1 MAART
6 YTPVKKLS
14 DTFTTSSGKTMTRRQ
29 LSNLVSRANYKVSQS
44 RKYLSSKEYQKY
56 KVQHEAGVQATG
68 AYPEGQ
74 GVLTLKGIT
83 DPRKLRA
90 IEKQAR
96 RVLQSHYASKKKY
109 QATQKKRYETFRDRG
124 LVKNKKEFDLLMD
137 LFRSRA
143 WQKATENEIISSDQ
157 ILRMLQDEIF
167 QEGAADSETI
177 TELQEI
183 LEKYVDGSEAAPEQ
197 PASAGSHIYKK
208 PGMKKPVLSKAA
220 AKAMRPEEMDDE
232 DIAEAIIDEL
242 IEVLKSR

>member
-1 MAART
+1 MARSHA
-6 YTPVKKLS
+6 PVKKLS
-14 DTFTTSSGKTMTRRQ
+14 DTFTTSSGQTMTRRQ
-29 LSNLVSRANYKVSQS
+29 LSNLVSRANYRVSQS
-44 RKYLSSKEYQKY
+44 RKYLSSKEYNRY
-56 KVQHEAGVQATG
+56 KDQYEAGVQATG
-68 AYPEGQ
+68 AYPSGQ
-74 GVLTLKGIT
+74 GILTLKGIT

-96 RVLQSHYASKKKY
+96 QALQSHFASKKKY
-109 QATQKKRYETFRDRG
+109 QATEKKRYETFKDRG
-124 LVKNKKEFDLLMD
+124 LVKNKEEFDLLMD

-177 TELQEI
+177 SALQDI
-183 LEKYVDGSEAAPEQ
+183 ISKYVDAAPAPEQ
-197 PASAGSHIYKK
+197 PTAAGSHTYKK
-208 PGMKKPVLSKAA
+208 PGMSKPVLSKAA
-220 AKAMRPEEMDDE
+220 AKELRPEEIDDE

>member
-1 MAART
+1 MARS

-29 LSNLVSRANYKVSQS
+29 LSNLVSRANYRVSQS
-44 RKYLSSKEYQKY
+44 RKYLCSKEYNRY
-56 KVQHEAGVQATG
+56 KDQYEAGVQATG
-68 AYPEGQ
+68 AYPSGQ
-74 GVLTLKGIT
+74 GILTLKGIT

-96 RVLQSHYASKKKY
+96 NALQSHFASKKKY
-109 QATQKKRYETFRDRG
+109 QATEKKRYDTFKDRG

-143 WQKATENEIISSDQ
+143 WQKAVENEIISSDQ

-167 QEGAADSETI
+167 QEGSADSETI
-177 TELQEI
+177 SALQEI
-183 LEKYVDGSEAAPEQ
+183 LEKYVGGSETPPEQ
-197 PASAGSHIYKK
+197 STAAGSHTYKK

-220 AKAMRPEEMDDE
+220 AKALRPDEMDDE